1 MAATPPMPPGSNS
14 DPLNGSHPEA
24 KVKAIGQG
32 HNHITEAINQHFQ
45 RKNQNNQEPPAQQQ
59 NQSHPGSRRG
69 SNEHG
74 LELLEDSA
82 EQSESSAVQGG
93 GTAKPS
99 SCHCTNISIMHL
111 FHEMKQEFPTIPDAI
126 VTQCVNENCHQ
137 RDNCIQ
143 MLRKEFA
150 LQAVQSY
157 PSKVL
162 QQQQQQNRRPTKPP
176 TPLKPLRAAP
186 VQPEVAHSNGN
197 TTSSPTPRPVRPTT
211 LNLQRPGNTQLQMKI
226 QQRQQR
232 QQRDPPQQQL
242 TPTSL
247 SKPLR
252 RAPPLPPKP
261 GSFSNDSSCLTS
273 PMSSSESELSLNA
286 VSLSSPTSAAPAPAP
301 AASARTAGT
310 AAGAIVQPQQQPSPV
325 RHRSVI
331 TLQPEPP
338 YARDFL
344 TTQPPPSTPPFPSS
358 PSSAASPGRKSFT
371 SLNLTLRQ
379 PATGGGAQAAIDITA
394 GPAPSGQGSG
404 ITYSS
409 VSFDARKGTHKNF
422 QLTVTDEGSVFSAGC
437 IRPRVPCSGCDPA
450 AVAPPTSHHQPQLP
464 LSLPPP
470 PAVVADGGVG
480 QEQGG
485 AMTPD
490 VFPYPTQE
498 QNHIVAS
505 NYSNNHAVNNNG
517 GNSATSS
524 PVSSPTVPLYA
535 GVLEEAHAT
544 TIERQKKRRDKL
556 ANALRDNR
564 KRLLVLEQEINILT
578 EPVPLGESERLDKDI
593 KKLTEDCQRLLN
605 LINEP
610 QANGSGPAPN
620 SMNRQHSAPAGNAP
634 QQHQNQPQ
642 PFPRQRQGGRSQ
654 VPPSTLN
661 LHSVP
666 TPSNLQPNQDFLH
679 QHRSAPSSA
688 CLTPQQQQ
696 QFNEPPPT
704 YAQYHQFQQ
713 YLQQQRQQQLQQ
725 LQLQQQQQQLQQ
737 QQLLQQ
743 QQQQQRPGNEEED
756 YLTDSDVDEDE
767 EPLDMWACN
776 LCTFRNHPQLNICEA
791 CENVRIQPGMIRIIP
806 NASGGGSTA
815 AAGSAGT
822 PNGSLEQQQQPQQP
836 YALHT

>member
-1 MAATPPMPPGSNS
+1 MPPGSNS
-14 DPLNGSHPEA
+14 DQLNGSHPEA
-24 KVKAIGQG
+24 KIKAIGQG

-45 RKNQNNQEPPAQQQ
+45 RKNQNHQEPPPQ

-69 SNEHG
+69 SDEHG
-74 LELLEDSA
+74 LELLEQP
-82 EQSESSAVQGG
+82 EP
-93 GTAKPS
+93 GTAKA

-150 LQAVQSY
+150 LQAVQCY

-186 VQPEVAHSNGN
+186 VLPETSQSNG
-197 TTSSPTPRPVRPTT
+197 SSSPRPVRPTT

-226 QQRQQR
+226 QHRQQR

-273 PMSSSESELSLNA
+273 PMSSSESELSINA
-286 VSLSSPTSAAPAPAP
+286 VSLSSPTSAA
-301 AASARTAGT
+301 AAARTAGT
-310 AAGAIVQPQQQPSPV
+310 TAGAIVQQPSPV

-344 TTQPPPSTPPFPSS
+344 TTQPPPPSTPPFPSS

-450 AVAPPTSHHQPQLP
+450 AVAPPTSHHQPQP
-464 LSLPPP
+464 PPP

-480 QEQGG
+480 QEQG

-517 GNSATSS
+517 GNSAGSS

-535 GVLEEAHAT
+535 GVLEEGGYTRPRA
-544 TIERQKKRRDKL
+544 RRKEQGHVCCQVIFFFYL
-556 ANALRDNR
+556 YCFH
-564 KRLLVLEQEINILT
+564 LLFIL
-578 EPVPLGESERLDKDI
+578 
-593 KKLTEDCQRLLN
+593 
-605 LINEP
+605 
-610 QANGSGPAPN
+610 
-620 SMNRQHSAPAGNAP
+620 
-634 QQHQNQPQ
+634 
-642 PFPRQRQGGRSQ
+642 
-654 VPPSTLN
+654 
-661 LHSVP
+661 
-666 TPSNLQPNQDFLH
+666 
-679 QHRSAPSSA
+679 
-688 CLTPQQQQ
+688 
-696 QFNEPPPT
+696 
-704 YAQYHQFQQ
+704 
-713 YLQQQRQQQLQQ
+713 
-725 LQLQQQQQQLQQ
+725 
-737 QQLLQQ
+737 
-743 QQQQQRPGNEEED
+743 
-756 YLTDSDVDEDE
+756 
-767 EPLDMWACN
+767 
-776 LCTFRNHPQLNICEA
+776 
-791 CENVRIQPGMIRIIP
+791 
-806 NASGGGSTA
+806 
-815 AAGSAGT
+815 
-822 PNGSLEQQQQPQQP
+822 
-836 YALHT
+836 